1 MIWYGSFILRRER
14 KDRIIE
20 MDVYEKWKLTDLRNE
35 FAIVIVKL
43 KNIKA
48 QKYLRNNTW
57 FNSYYIIAFFNKE
70 MTLIFSFVC
79 EYVKERRK
87 ALIKLRPQQSFN
99 YTQFANYL
107 APYNFVKKKIIIIII
122 RKKKKKKN

>member
-1 MIWYGSFILRRER
+1 
-14 KDRIIE
+14 
-20 MDVYEKWKLTDLRNE
+20 
-35 FAIVIVKL
+35 
-43 KNIKA
+43 
-48 QKYLRNNTW
+48 
-57 FNSYYIIAFFNKE
+57 

-122 RKKKKKKN
+122 RKKKKKKTSVSDPSLVGHSHPLSSAFSEVKKNLFVYFLNKLDNLRYYDYYLCRNLFN